1 MQYGIVFKI
10 EQRGIYRNKYIVEK
24 VVEGYWNTLDVL
36 DDVLSTTKTIQGIA
50 FAHREDD
57 GTTYEKDIYIL
68 DTNIIYAKCSEAI
81 PENNHIEHENLFCD
95 NKSLPYKVKAEVG
108 KELEVLTYTWA

>member
-50 FAHREDD
+50 FAHRADKEE
-57 GTTYEKDIYIL
+57 YEKDIYIL
-68 DTNIIYAKCSEAI
+68 DTNIIYAKCDEDN
-81 PENNHIEHENLFCD
+81 PDNNRIEHENLFCD
-95 NKSLPYKVKAEVG
+95 NKSLPYRVKAEVG
-108 KELEVLTYTWA
+108 KELEVLTYTGN